1 MPTVPDKQTP
11 SHKWL
16 SRLSFLFVL
25 LGLLFFTPATD
36 LLPVGILSILQPVS
50 PRTYFRVVPLR
61 GEAFVIQPAFA
72 VVGTCLVLFG
82 VALITRARL
91 GRRRGKP

>member
-1 MPTVPDKQTP
+1 MPTIPGKQSPTL
-11 SHKWL
+11 KWL
-16 SRLSFLFVL
+16 SWLGYLFVL

-36 LLPVGILSILQPVS
+36 LLPVDLLSILQSQS

-72 VVGTCLVLFG
+72 MAGACLVLG
-82 VALITRARL
+82 GIALITIARL
-91 GRRRGKP
+91 GRRRGEP